1 MPPYDPYVLKANAL
15 SFSGLNV
22 QLAEGELT
30 AFKNNDKF
38 KLDAYGFSVDNGVTN
53 MSWDHVRIAAGHAT
67 DFQAIIPAVEGNA
80 QETTLQINNKIAF
93 NMSGSYAYMNKDE
106 VHIFDSNVSDT
117 ASYGTKLVLENA
129 SSHTLDIGTDGIS
142 FSPGYSTKISWPDIL
157 SAGLPFA
164 DSWLFAV
171 NDNASYNTSTL
182 VLNNTLNI
190 NDGTTDNVINITT
203 VSEPSITLNQPGT
216 STSALSS
223 VLNNTNLTFTDAN
236 TDGEYNNGFSVLNT
250 TSLTLNNSSSAT
262 YSNDIAINAVDA
274 TVNIQ
279 TDNNGE
285 FSFVHIAADGLT
297 DSFTSA
303 DNFTL
308 STGIFNKTTLSRLSI
323 FNDGSDPLTAVS
335 DSFEITSSN
344 SNMTFNLNESNPIN
358 NDSSALHSY
367 QQVSKNSDGIYKSAL
382 DLSAF
387 NATTNVSGSITLSAI
402 DSESSITNPTINL
415 KVTDSSTTVLES
427 ILANNLLSLKN
438 TDTSLAYVSESLL
451 INSSTYQSVYR
462 TSETE
467 ANTVEISSVTTSI
480 HLTETG
486 TATNIVTSQLSR
498 TTLEITDYN
507 TTAALNN
514 SKSAITS
521 TAISTE
527 QSPDGTNTY
536 SVTLNST
543 DASILCSTPV
553 DGTTDTVTINPASGF
568 VKSFVSADT
577 FSESGAFLSSSEIRS
592 YDQFNDGTA
601 STAFQRDFQVVTSGI
616 DYTNLV
622 MAMNNPVNG
631 DSSRFTSGQQ
641 ISLNGDGVYK
651 SVASVETFNSGTN
664 ASGSITLSAIDTANS
679 ITIPTIK
686 LDVTG
691 TATSKPSGFFSTGEL
706 NITDANMSG
715 EYDNSKTTVLSNNL
729 SITRS
734 KDGVE
739 NKTITMTNTSGFTTE
754 FGITEEETNSDYKN
768 VTLNTGGLNIAQTL
782 SSLNQT
788 NTAVVTPFIIKSTSE
803 FDDGTNISVINSM
816 EYNNND
822 PTNYLIL
829 NQSNPF
835 TSDSAT
841 YNLFQQV
848 SKGGDGVYKSMVAVE
863 SYNASANATN
873 SLSFTAIDSNNG
885 ITIPTIKLGVTGTS
899 TSKPSGYFSTSELNI
914 TDANTAGSYNN
925 SKTTVLSNNL
935 SITRTTDG
943 TNLKAIAMNNT
954 SGYATSFT
962 INETETN
969 YDYKLVVIEAGT
981 LNFTQNLSSLHQ
993 TNYAT
998 VSPSLINSI
1007 STFDDSTTSSVT
1019 KSLSYTNNTS
1029 TNSFTLEGS
1038 NPFTENS
1045 ATFTSTQRVSVGD
1058 DGGYNSAATVQYY
1071 NASTNITKS
1080 ISLTAVDSIYSIVDP
1095 VIKVNDGAITSS
1107 LKSQSL
1113 SSTGDLSLSVV
1124 SGNELVLDVPSGADL
1139 KIGAGATS
1147 ESADGGFT
1155 GLWMRVK
1162 IGTTYYKI
1170 PLMADLS
1177 IQDNSATINSFILD
1191 QLSKNVNALSVTDAY
1206 TLLLGKAVISYTGD
1220 REYWGPPQDTIS
1232 SYVGLN
1238 NTSYLKLSAFDYV
1251 GWDFQSINF
1260 TNAGSLVG
1268 KIYIALWTDIV
1279 LTMRFNVVNTDIIS
1293 GGNATEYKTT
1303 ITTNNGSWTYVE
1315 VNLADFVFVKGDSA
1329 AAMSTVFSNIKQFL
1343 FATDTNVSN
1352 PVYIQYV
1359 ALKRTA

>member
-30 AFKNNDKF
+30 AFKDTDKF
-38 KLDAYGFSVDNGVTN
+38 KMDAYGFSVDNGVTN

-117 ASYGTKLVLENA
+117 ASYGTRLVLENA

-250 TSLTLNNSSSAT
+250 TSLSLGHTPAVGS
-262 YSNDIAINAVDA
+262 SNDIAINSVDA
-274 TVNIQ
+274 TLNIQ

-285 FSFVHIAADGLT
+285 ISFVNIAADGLA

-303 DNFTL
+303 DTFTQ
-308 STGIFNKTTLSRLSI
+308 STGIFNKTTLSRVSI

-367 QQVSKNSDGIYKSAL
+367 QQVSKNSDGIYKSSL

-402 DSESSITNPTINL
+402 DSASSITNPTINL

-427 ILANNLLSLKN
+427 ILANNLLTLTNK
-438 TDTSLAYVSESLL
+438 DTALVYVSESLL

-467 ANTVEISSVTTSI
+467 SNTVEISSVTTSI

-543 DASILCSTPV
+543 DASILCSTPL
-553 DGTTDTVTINPASGF
+553 DGSTDDATMSPATGF

-577 FSESGAFLSSSEIRS
+577 FSQNGAILSNAEVRS

-601 STAFQRDFQVVTSGI
+601 STAFQRDFQVVTSGQ
-616 DYTNLV
+616 DDANVV
-622 MAMNNPVNG
+622 MLMKNPVND

-641 ISLNGDGVYK
+641 VSLNGDGVYK
-651 SVASVETFNSGTN
+651 SVATLETFNSGTN
-664 ASGSITLSAIDTANS
+664 ELNSISLSAIDTANS

-691 TATSKPSGFFSTGEL
+691 TATSKPSG
-706 NITDANMSG
+706 
-715 EYDNSKTTVLSNNL
+715 
-729 SITRS
+729 
-734 KDGVE
+734 
-739 NKTITMTNTSGFTTE
+739 
-754 FGITEEETNSDYKN
+754 
-768 VTLNTGGLNIAQTL
+768 
-782 SSLNQT
+782 
-788 NTAVVTPFIIKSTSE
+788 
-803 FDDGTNISVINSM
+803 
-816 EYNNND
+816 
-822 PTNYLIL
+822 
-829 NQSNPF
+829 
-835 TSDSAT
+835 
-841 YNLFQQV
+841 
-848 SKGGDGVYKSMVAVE
+848 
-863 SYNASANATN
+863 
-873 SLSFTAIDSNNG
+873 
-885 ITIPTIKLGVTGTS
+885 
-899 TSKPSGYFSTSELNI
+899 YFSTSELNI
-914 TDANTAGSYNN
+914 TDANTAGAYNN

-969 YDYKLVVIEAGT
+969 SDYKLVTIDTGVI
-981 LNFTQNLSSLHQ
+981 NFTQNLSSLHQ
-993 TNYAT
+993 TNYANI
-998 VSPSLINSI
+998 SPSVINSMYM
-1007 STFDDSTTSSVT
+1007 FDDSTTNSVT
-1019 KSLSYTNNTS
+1019 KSISYTNNTS
-1029 TNSFTLEGS
+1029 TNSFTLQGS

-1071 NASTNITKS
+1071 NASTNTTKS
-1080 ISLTAVDSIYSIVDP
+1080 ISLTAIDSNNSIVDP
-1095 VIKVNDGAITSS
+1095 VIKVNDGAIVSS

-1191 QLSKNVNALSVTDAY
+1191 RLSKNVNALSVTDTY

-1220 REYWGPPQDTIS
+1220 REYWGPPQDTVS

-1238 NTSYLKLSAFDYV
+1238 NTSYLKLTAFDYV
-1251 GWDFQSINF
+1251 GWDFNSINF

-1279 LTMRFNVVNTDIIS
+1279 LTLRFNVVNTDITS

-1315 VNLADFVFVKGDSA
+1315 VNLADFVFVKGDSV

-1343 FATDTNVSN
+1343 FATDSNVSN
-1352 PVYIQYV
+1352 PLYIQYV

>member
-1 MPPYDPYVLKANAL
+1 MLFFKLNYIYIYYMPPYDPYVLKANAL

-30 AFKNNDKF
+30 AFKNTDKF

-262 YSNDIAINAVDA
+262 YSNDISINAVDA

-285 FSFVHIAADGLT
+285 VSIVNIAADGLT

-415 KVTDSSTTVLES
+415 KVTDSTTTVLES
-427 ILANNLLSLKN
+427 VLANNLLTLKN

-601 STAFQRDFQVVTSGI
+601 STAFQRDFQVVTSGQDDANVI
-616 DYTNLV
+616 
-622 MAMNNPVNG
+622 MWMINPVNG

-651 SVASVETFNSGTN
+651 SVTTLETFNSDTN
-664 ASGSITLSAIDTANS
+664 EINTISLSAIDTANS

-691 TATSKPSGFFSTGEL
+691 TSTSKPSGFFSTGEL
-706 NITDANMSG
+706 NITDAN
-715 EYDNSKTTVLSNNL
+715 
-729 SITRS
+729 
-734 KDGVE
+734 
-739 NKTITMTNTSGFTTE
+739 TSG
-754 FGITEEETNSDYKN
+754 
-768 VTLNTGGLNIAQTL
+768 A
-782 SSLNQT
+782 
-788 NTAVVTPFIIKSTSE
+788 
-803 FDDGTNISVINSM
+803 
-816 EYNNND
+816 
-822 PTNYLIL
+822 
-829 NQSNPF
+829 
-835 TSDSAT
+835 
-841 YNLFQQV
+841 
-848 SKGGDGVYKSMVAVE
+848 
-863 SYNASANATN
+863 
-873 SLSFTAIDSNNG
+873 
-885 ITIPTIKLGVTGTS
+885 
-899 TSKPSGYFSTSELNI
+899 
-914 TDANTAGSYNN
+914 YNN

-935 SITRTTDG
+935 SITRSNDG
-943 TNLKAIAMNNT
+943 VENKTISMNNT
-954 SGYATSFT
+954 SGYTTSFC
-962 INETETN
+962 INENDTN
-969 YDYKLVVIEAGT
+969 ADQRIVTIDTGLINIGQVLT
-981 LNFTQNLSSLHQ
+981 SLHQ
-993 TNYAT
+993 TNYANI
-998 VSPSLINSI
+998 SPSLINSI

-1029 TNSFTLEGS
+1029 TNSFTLQGS

-1045 ATFTSTQRVSVGD
+1045 ATFTSVQRVSVGD
-1058 DGGYNSAATVQYY
+1058 DDVYNSAATVQYY
-1071 NASTNITKS
+1071 NASTNTTKS
-1080 ISLTAVDSIYSIVDP
+1080 ISLTAVDSNNSIVDP

-1155 GLWMRVK
+1155 GLWMRIK
-1162 IGTTYYKI
+1162 IGDSYYKI
-1170 PLMADLS
+1170 PLMADLA
-1177 IQDNSATINSFILD
+1177 IQDNSSTINSFILD
-1191 QLSKNVNALSVTDAY
+1191 QLSKNVNALSVTDTY

-1220 REYWGPPQDTIS
+1220 REYWGPPQDTVS
-1232 SYVGLN
+1232 SYVSLN

-1268 KIYIALWTDIV
+1268 KIYIALWTDNV
-1279 LTMRFNVVNTDIIS
+1279 LTIRFNVVNTDITS

-1315 VNLADFVFVKGDSA
+1315 VNLADFVFLKGDSA
-1329 AAMSTVFSNIKQFL
+1329 AAKATVFSNIKQFL